1 MMKTIFTLIVA
12 LLATLSAA
20 AQKLDGSWTGKL
32 NVGQAT
38 LNIVFNIAKDKD
50 NKLSCTMDSPDQ
62 NVKGI
67 PAEIAVSEGAKVKI
81 SIPAIMAAFEG
92 EEKDGMLKGTF
103 SQSGMSFPLE
113 MKQGKV
119 ERNRPQTPKE
129 PYPYKT
135 EEVTFS
141 NTEDNATLSGTLTYP
156 TGYEKMKKGT
166 VPVVVMV
173 TGSGLQDRN
182 EEIFEHKPF
191 LVIADFLARNGIA
204 SLRYDDRG
212 MGKSKGDAANA
223 TTENF
228 MKDALAAI
236 EYVRG
241 TKNFG
246 KTGVLG
252 HSEGGCIAFMAAAAG
267 KADFIVSMAGT
278 GVRGDS
284 ILMEQNLVLLK
295 MSGYTDKMCSD
306 YAKALRG
313 VYDFIISKKTTGDA
327 KATVDEIVG
336 KAGISLPE
344 PAKDNMAKII
354 EMNNP
359 WLNYFIAFDPRPS
372 IAKAKCPVM
381 AINGNCDTQVI
392 ASTNIGSIEKLLP
405 KNKKNMVK
413 TYNGLNHLF
422 QHCTTGSV
430 NEYANIEETISP
442 EVLNDIAT
450 WINSVK

>member
-1 MMKTIFTLIVA
+1 MKTILTIIMMFLTTVNAGAQELI
-12 LLATLSAA
+12 
-20 AQKLDGSWTGKL
+20 GSWSGKL
-32 NVGQAT
+32 NVGQT
-38 LNIVFNIAKDKD
+38 ELSIVFNIANDKD
-50 NKLSCTMDSPDQ
+50 NKLTCTMDSPDQ

-67 PAEIAVSEGAKVKI
+67 PAEITVTDGTKVTINI
-81 SIPAIMAAFEG
+81 SAIMATYEG
-92 EEKDGMLKGTF
+92 ELKDGMLKGTF
-103 SQSGMSFPLE
+103 SQSGMSFPLD
-113 MKQGKV
+113 MKPGKA

-156 TGYEKMKKGT
+156 VGYEKMKKGT
-166 VPVVVMV
+166 MPVVVMV

-182 EEIFEHKPF
+182 EELFEHKPF

-212 MGKSKGDAANA
+212 MGKSTGDVADA

-228 MKDALAAI
+228 MKDALAAV
-236 EYVRG
+236 EYARG

-252 HSEGGCIAFMAAAAG
+252 HSEGGCIAFMIAATG
-267 KADFIVSMAGT
+267 KADFIISMAGT

-284 ILMEQNLVLLK
+284 ILIEQNRVLLK
-295 MSGYTDKMCSD
+295 MNGYTDKMCND

-313 VYDFIISKKTTGDA
+313 IYDFIISGKTTDDA
-327 KATVDEIVG
+327 KATVKEITG
-336 KAGISLPE
+336 NAGISLPE
-344 PAKDNMAKII
+344 AAADNMAKIM
-354 EMNNP
+354 EMRNP
-359 WLNYFIAFDPRPS
+359 WLNYFIALDPQPY

-381 AINGNCDTQVI
+381 AVNGNSDTQVI

-405 KNKKNMVK
+405 KNEKNMVK

-430 NEYANIEETISP
+430 SEYGKIEETISP
-442 EVLNDIAT
+442 EVLSDIAT
-450 WINSVK
+450 WIKSVE

>member
-1 MMKTIFTLIVA
+1 
-12 LLATLSAA
+12 
-20 AQKLDGSWTGKL
+20 
-32 NVGQAT
+32 
-38 LNIVFNIAKDKD
+38 
-50 NKLSCTMDSPDQ
+50 
-62 NVKGI
+62 
-67 PAEIAVSEGAKVKI
+67 
-81 SIPAIMAAFEG
+81 
-92 EEKDGMLKGTF
+92 
-103 SQSGMSFPLE
+103 
-113 MKQGKV
+113 
-119 ERNRPQTPKE
+119 
-129 PYPYKT
+129 
-135 EEVTFS
+135 
-141 NTEDNATLSGTLTYP
+141 
-156 TGYEKMKKGT
+156 
-166 VPVVVMV
+166 
-173 TGSGLQDRN
+173 
-182 EEIFEHKPF
+182 
-191 LVIADFLARNGIA
+191 
-204 SLRYDDRG
+204 
-212 MGKSKGDAANA
+212 
-223 TTENF
+223 
-228 MKDALAAI
+228 
-236 EYVRG
+236 
-241 TKNFG
+241 
-246 KTGVLG
+246 
-252 HSEGGCIAFMAAAAG
+252 MAAAEG

-381 AINGNCDTQVI
+381 AINGNSDTQVI

>member
-1 MMKTIFTLIVA
+1 MKKTLTLIIA
-12 LLATLSAA
+12 IITTFSAI
-20 AQKLDGSWTGKL
+20 AQELCGSWTGKL
-32 NVGQAT
+32 SVGQNT
-38 LNIVFNIAKDKD
+38 LNVVFNIAKDKD
-50 NKLSCTMDSPDQ
+50 NKLTCTMDSPDQ

-67 PAEIAVSEGAKVKI
+67 PAEIESADGNKVKI
-81 SIPAIMAAFEG
+81 SISAIMAMFEG
-92 EEKDGMLKGTF
+92 EMKDGKLKGIF

-113 MKQGKV
+113 MTPGKV
-119 ERNRPQTPKE
+119 ERNRPQTPKQ

-141 NTEDNATLSGTLTYP
+141 NTEDNATLSGTLAYP
-156 TGYEKMKKGT
+156 VGYDKMKKSA
-166 VPVVVMV
+166 VPIVVMV
-173 TGSGLQDRN
+173 SGSGLQDRN

-212 MGKSKGDAANA
+212 IGKSKGDAANA

-228 MKDALAAI
+228 MKDALAAL
-236 EYVRG
+236 EYVRQ

-246 KTGVLG
+246 KTGILG
-252 HSEGGCIAFMAAAAG
+252 HSEGGCIAFMAAANG
-267 KADFIVSMAGT
+267 KADFIISMAGT

-284 ILMEQNLVLLK
+284 ILMEQNLMLLK
-295 MSGYTDKMCSD
+295 MSGYTDNMCSG
-306 YAKALRG
+306 YAKVLRG
-313 VYDFIISKKTTGDA
+313 VYDFIISKNTTADA
-327 KATVDEIVG
+327 KSTVKEIAA
-336 KAGISLPE
+336 KAGVNLPE
-344 PAKDNMAKII
+344 AATDNMAKTI

-359 WLNYFIAFDPRPS
+359 WLNYFIAFDPQPS

-381 AINGNCDTQVI
+381 AINGSSDTQVI

-430 NEYANIEETISP
+430 SEYGKIEETISP
-442 EVLNDIAT
+442 EVLNDIAK
-450 WINSVK
+450 WIQSVK